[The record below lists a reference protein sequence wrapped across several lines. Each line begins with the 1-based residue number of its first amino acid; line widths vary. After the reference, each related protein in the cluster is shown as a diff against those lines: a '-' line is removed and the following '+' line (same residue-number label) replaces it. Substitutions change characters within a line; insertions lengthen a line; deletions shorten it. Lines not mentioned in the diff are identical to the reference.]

1 MPALLSTVARS
12 TPTATCQIHVW
23 RRMPGPCV
31 HRLKPPSVVPPQAAL
46 RDLTCYTCSH
56 QGRRSHA
63 VEEGG
68 AVVSY
73 DEEGRG
79 PSLGSWH
86 SRGGRGRRELLV
98 LLLTWERDGRAR
110 ERGNSMREEHGC
122 CRAQHAWEK
131 RKREKDGVVCEK
143 HTIRMTRF
151 LSPSYIFCADS
162 FLVSLLRTVNIKNR
176 SIFYVG
182 CLKH

>member
-1 MPALLSTVARS
+1 
-12 TPTATCQIHVW
+12 
-23 RRMPGPCV
+23 
-31 HRLKPPSVVPPQAAL
+31 
-46 RDLTCYTCSH
+46 
-56 QGRRSHA
+56 

-122 CRAQHAWEK
+122 CRAQHA
-131 RKREKDGVVCEK
+131 
-143 HTIRMTRF
+143 
-151 LSPSYIFCADS
+151 
-162 FLVSLLRTVNIKNR
+162 
-176 SIFYVG
+176 
-182 CLKH
+182 